1 MEIGKD
7 ETECPGCAMPVPKDA
22 KVCPYCGYEFP
33 EQKSSLK
40 WVAIIMALLFAY
52 PLIRILLRL
61 IGLD

>member
-7 ETECPGCAMPVPKDA
+7 EKECPGCAMPVPKDA

-40 WVAIIMALLFAY
+40 WVAIAMAVLFAY
-52 PLIRILLRL
+52 PLIRLMLRIL
-61 IGLD
+61 GL